1 MTVQTKRLKLAK
13 QMNAWGVVSLGY
25 YTKVGDTASLRQ
37 YLQWAPHGKLRQSE
51 ESEISGGIETALEQI
66 VQTDKP
72 FEDRILSCSVN
83 SPAGRPIYTFKT
95 RLELLGALRD
105 AVKAHRSLFKDAW
118 ILYQDVSAY
127 RIIITESPDENDPKG
142 MLIDLDVAMDLDV
155 GPRKP
160 GEVTG
165 TWPFMSI
172 SILRCRPHRYRQG
185 LESFLYVFLW
195 TVISNRNENPPVD
208 SQLRVWNHCLGT
220 NQRCRRHMTC
230 TRIIPEIYW
239 RSSLLNTTR

>member
-1 MTVQTKRLKLAK
+1 M
-13 QMNAWGVVSLGY
+13 
-25 YTKVGDTASLRQ
+25 
-37 YLQWAPHGKLRQSE
+37 
-51 ESEISGGIETALEQI
+51 
-66 VQTDKP
+66 QTDKP

-172 SILRCRPHRYRQG
+172 SILRCRPHRYRQD

-208 SQLRVWNHCLGT
+208 SQLRVWNQGSWYESAMQKTHDMHQDHSGDILAEFP
-220 NQRCRRHMTC
+220 
-230 TRIIPEIYW
+230 PEHD
-239 RSSLLNTTR
+239 SLKPLAEALCSYCSPWKMGLCGRGQTVHLSL